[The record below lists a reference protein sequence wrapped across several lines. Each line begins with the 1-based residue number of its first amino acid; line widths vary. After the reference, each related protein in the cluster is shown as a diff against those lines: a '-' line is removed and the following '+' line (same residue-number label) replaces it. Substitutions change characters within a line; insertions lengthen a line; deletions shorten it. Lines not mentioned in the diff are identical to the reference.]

1 MSFYG
6 KYVLPRVIDLCMR
19 DENTAQIRA
28 ELIPL
33 ARGVV
38 LEVGIG
44 SGLNLPFYSADASRI
59 YGVDPS
65 LEMLRMARKRAQGVP
80 VPVEFFPQPAEERL
94 PLGDQSVD
102 TAVVAW
108 SLCSIPDPL
117 GALQQVRRVLRAS
130 GQLLFVEHGLAPD
143 ARVKV
148 WQDRINPIWRRIA
161 GGCNLN
167 RGIDG
172 LIRSAGFEITE
183 LKTAYLPG
191 PRFLTYTYR
200 GLAR

>member
-6 KYVLPRVIDLCMR
+6 KCVVPRMIDLCMR
-19 DENTAQIRA
+19 NRDMTRIRA
-28 ELIPL
+28 ALIPR

-38 LEVGIG
+38 LELGIG
-44 SGLNLPFYSADASRI
+44 SGHNLPFYSADASRV

-65 LEMLRMARKRAQGVP
+65 LEGLKIARKRVEASL
-80 VPVEFFPQPAEERL
+80 VPVELFPQSAEEPL

-102 TAVVAW
+102 TAVITW

-117 GALQQVRRVLRAS
+117 GALRQVRRVLRPS

-143 ARVKV
+143 EGVRT
-148 WQDRINPIWRRIA
+148 WQNRINPIWSRIA
-161 GGCNLN
+161 GGCNVN
-167 RGIDG
+167 RPIAE
-172 LIRSAGFEITE
+172 LIRTAGFELTD

-191 PRFLTYTYR
+191 PRPMTYTYQ
-200 GLAR
+200 GSAR